1 MPESTGAKTEA
12 EKVDINELKS
22 GGFIKQNQKDLFTVR
37 LRVPGGR
44 LDIDKMTKI
53 AAVAKKYS
61 RMGYC
66 HLSVRQSVEIIG
78 VHIDDFDALVKELAK
93 FGQPVA
99 SCGPRVRVP
108 TACGGCEYN
117 PKGIMD
123 AQKKALEVDKKF
135 FGTTCHH
142 KFKISFSGCPIDCS
156 RTTEMD
162 LGFQGVV
169 EPVWE
174 ENPCTGCTLC
184 EKACL
189 EGAIVAAEDGKPIF
203 YREKCVYC
211 GDCIKACPTDAWTA
225 KRKGWTV
232 RVGGK
237 HGRHPREANNVM
249 LFLPDEKVFDFI
261 EQTVDWYKRNGKRG
275 ERTGTTIDR
284 VGFEKYRKEVARHFI
299 TA

>member
-1 MPESTGAKTEA
+1 MS
-12 EKVDINELKS
+12 EKADAGRVDLNELKS

-44 LDIDKMTKI
+44 LDIDKMIKI
-53 AAVAKKYS
+53 GKVAKKYS

-78 VHIDDFDALVKELAK
+78 VHIDDFDTLVKELAE
-93 FGQPVA
+93 FGQPIA

-117 PKGIMD
+117 PNGIMD
-123 AQKKALEVDKKF
+123 AQKKALEVDKEH
-135 FGTTCHH
+135 FGTPCHH
-142 KFKISFSGCPIDCS
+142 KFKISFSGCPIDCA
-156 RTTEMD
+156 RTQGMD
-162 LGFQGVV
+162 LGFQGIVD
-169 EPVWE
+169 PHWE
-174 ENPCTGCTLC
+174 DDPCTGCTLC

-225 KRKGWTV
+225 KRKGWAV
-232 RVGGK
+232 RAGGK
-237 HGRHPREANNVM
+237 HGRHPRKGDEIM
-249 LFLPDEKVFDFI
+249 LFLQDDKVSDFI
-261 EQTVDWYKRNGKRG
+261 GKTLAWYNKNGKRG
-275 ERTGTTIDR
+275 ERIGATFDR
-284 VGFEKYRKEVARHFI
+284 VGLENYKEEVVRPFI
-299 TA
+299 TD

>member
-1 MPESTGAKTEA
+1 MSENTNAGKI
-12 EKVDINELKS
+12 DLNELKS

-44 LDIDKMTKI
+44 LDIDKMIKI
-53 AAVAKKYS
+53 GKVAKKYS

-78 VHIDDFDALVKELAK
+78 VHIDDFNPLIKELAE
-93 FGQPVA
+93 FGQPIA

-117 PKGIMD
+117 PNGIMD
-123 AQKKALEVDKKF
+123 AQKKALEVDKEH
-135 FGTTCHH
+135 FGTPCHH
-142 KFKISFSGCPIDCS
+142 KFKISFSGCPIDCA
-156 RTTEMD
+156 RTQGMD
-162 LGFQGVV
+162 LGFQGIVD
-169 EPVWE
+169 PHWE
-174 ENPCTGCTLC
+174 DDPCTGCTLC

-225 KRKGWTV
+225 KRKGWAV
-232 RVGGK
+232 RAGGK
-237 HGRHPREANNVM
+237 HGRHPRKSDEIM
-249 LFLPDEKVFDFI
+249 LFLQDDKVSDFI
-261 EQTVDWYKRNGKRG
+261 GKTLAWYNKNGRKR
-275 ERTGTTIDR
+275 ERIGATFDR
-284 VGFEKYRKEVARHFI
+284 VGLENYKEEVARPFI
-299 TA
+299 TD